1 MAGGTALKRAEI
13 WWARL
18 PPPDKTRP
26 VVLVS
31 RDQAYA
37 VRDFVTVARVTT
49 RRRGL
54 RSEIALG
61 PAEGLPRAC
70 VANSDDLL
78 TIGRRQLIKRIGTI
92 PKDKVGDLDSAL
104 RFALGLD

>member
-1 MAGGTALKRAEI
+1 MKRAEI

-31 RDQAYA
+31 REQAYA
-37 VRDFVTVARVTT
+37 LRTLLTVAKITT

-54 RSEIALG
+54 RSEVTLG
-61 PAEGLPRAC
+61 PAEGLPREC

-78 TIGRRQLIKRIGTI
+78 TIHKRQLIERIGTI
-92 PKDKVGDLDSAL
+92 PRDRVSDLDSAL
-104 RFALGLD
+104 AFSLGLD

>member
-1 MAGGTALKRAEI
+1 MAGGAPLKRAEI

-31 RDQAYA
+31 REQAYA
-37 VRDFVTVARVTT
+37 VRDLLTVAKVTT

-54 RSEIALG
+54 RSEVGLG
-61 PAEGLPRAC
+61 PAEGLQREC
-70 VANSDDLL
+70 IANTDDLL
-78 TIGRRQLIKRIGTI
+78 TIRMRQLIERIGVI
-92 PKDKVGDLDSAL
+92 PESRLGELDAAL
-104 RFALGLD
+104 RFSLGLD

>member
-1 MAGGTALKRAEI
+1 MAGGAPLKRAEI

-31 RDQAYA
+31 REQAYA
-37 VRDFVTVARVTT
+37 LRDLLTVAKVTT

-54 RSEIALG
+54 RSEVALG
-61 PAEGLPRAC
+61 PAEGLPREC
-70 VANSDDLL
+70 VANSDDLM
-78 TIGRRQLIKRIGTI
+78 TIRKRQLIERLGAI
-92 PKDKVGDLDSAL
+92 PDSRVAELDAAL
-104 RFALGLD
+104 AFSLGLD

>member
-1 MAGGTALKRAEI
+1 MAGGSALKRAEI

-31 RDQAYA
+31 REEAYA
-37 VRDFVTVARVTT
+37 VRGLLTVAKVTT

-54 RSEIALG
+54 RSELVLG
-61 PAEGLPRAC
+61 AAEGLPRDC
-70 VANSDDLL
+70 VANSDDLI
-78 TIGRRQLIKRIGTI
+78 TIHKRRLLERIGVI
-92 PKDKVGDLDSAL
+92 ADGRVAELDAAL
-104 RFALGLD
+104 AFSLGLD

>member
-1 MAGGTALKRAEI
+1 MKRAEI

-31 RDQAYA
+31 REQAYA
-37 VRDFVTVARVTT
+37 LRTLLTVAKITT

-54 RSEIALG
+54 RSEVTLG
-61 PAEGLPRAC
+61 PAEGLPREC

-78 TIGRRQLIKRIGTI
+78 TIHKRQLIERIGTI
-92 PKDKVGDLDSAL
+92 PTDRVRELDSAL
-104 RFALGLD
+104 AFSLGLE

>member
-1 MAGGTALKRAEI
+1 MAGGAPLKRAEI

-31 RDQAYA
+31 REEAYA
-37 VRDFVTVARVTT
+37 LRDLLTVAKVTT

-54 RSEIALG
+54 RSEVALG
-61 PAEGLPRAC
+61 PAEGLPREC
-70 VANSDDLL
+70 VATSDDLL
-78 TIGRRQLIKRIGTI
+78 TIRRRQLIERIGAI
-92 PKDKVGDLDSAL
+92 PEGRVAELDAAL
-104 RFALGLD
+104 AFSLGLD

>member
-1 MAGGTALKRAEI
+1 MKRAEI

-31 RDQAYA
+31 REQAYA
-37 VRDFVTVARVTT
+37 LRTLLTVAKITT

-54 RSEIALG
+54 RSEVTLG
-61 PAEGLPRAC
+61 PAEGLPREC

-78 TIGRRQLIKRIGTI
+78 TIHKRQLIERIGTL
-92 PKDKVGDLDSAL
+92 PDSRVTELDSAL
-104 RFALGLD
+104 AFSLGLD

>member
-1 MAGGTALKRAEI
+1 MKRAEI

-31 RDQAYA
+31 REQAYA
-37 VRDFVTVARVTT
+37 LRTLLTVAKVTT

-54 RSEIALG
+54 RSEVTLG
-61 PAEGLPRAC
+61 PAEGLPREC

-78 TIGRRQLIKRIGTI
+78 TIRKRQLIERIGTI
-92 PKDKVGDLDSAL
+92 PQDKVRDLDAAL
-104 RFALGLD
+104 AFSLGLD

>member
-1 MAGGTALKRAEI
+1 MAGGAALKRAEI

-31 RDQAYA
+31 REAAYA
-37 VRDFVTVARVTT
+37 VRDLVTVAKVTT

-54 RSEIALG
+54 RSELTLG
-61 PAEGLPRAC
+61 PAEGLPREC
-70 VANSDDLL
+70 IANSDDLM
-78 TIGRRQLIKRIGTI
+78 TIRKRQLIERIGAI
-92 PKDKVGDLDSAL
+92 PEERIDELDAAL
-104 RFALGLD
+104 AFSLGLD

>member
-1 MAGGTALKRAEI
+1 MRRAEI

-31 RDQAYA
+31 REQAYA
-37 VRDFVTVARVTT
+37 LRTLLTVAKVTT
-49 RRRGL
+49 RRRGV
-54 RSEIALG
+54 RSEVTLG
-61 PAEGLPRAC
+61 PAEGLPREC

-78 TIGRRQLIKRIGTI
+78 TIHKRQLIERIGTI
-92 PKDKVGDLDSAL
+92 PQDKVRDLDSAL
-104 RFALGLD
+104 AFSLGLD

>member
-1 MAGGTALKRAEI
+1 MKRGEI

-31 RDQAYA
+31 REEAYG
-37 VRDFVTVARVTT
+37 VRGLVTVAKVTT
-49 RRRGL
+49 RRRVL

-61 PAEGLPRAC
+61 PAEGLPREC
-70 VANSDDLL
+70 VANSDDLM
-78 TIGRRQLIKRIGTI
+78 TVHKRQLIERIGVI
-92 PKDKVGDLDSAL
+92 ADSRVAELDAAL
-104 RFALGLD
+104 AFSLGLD